1 LDDHAVKLIAGSRQS
16 GSQPVAGRA
25 AVPWRTVLPLAVVL
39 SGADGFWAVS
49 LRTEVGAVA
58 RAQAPFASWLRE
70 SMLALPLFVFA
81 VLGALT
87 LALSWLSPDLRRP
100 RAVVTTALFV
110 VAAATAA
117 GLAWLVAG
125 SAYDYHLQVQQL
137 QTMGSMGGRCGGA
150 CLVHQRHA
158 TLMLQVKAVS
168 YGTGVLF
175 VTNLVLV
182 GWMVAIRGGRLDLTT
197 TTRRRRG
204 GALARPITR
213 SDLLRLVLVAALL
226 GSAAVHAGT
235 VLAAGPAAEILA
247 LGLTAAQLAVAVRL
261 LGEPT
266 RAGLVAAVV
275 VALGALAVSVL
286 SLRSGIPFGVDHG
299 AGPPTGLAQGMVC
312 LLAVVTLAAASTL
325 LGARRWLAPPPP
337 SAHQSWLALIGV
349 LALTVLGLAGTGIV

>member
-1 LDDHAVKLIAGSRQS
+1 M
-16 GSQPVAGRA
+16 AGRA

-39 SGADGFWAVS
+39 AGADGFWVVS

-100 RAVVTTALFV
+100 RAVVTTALLV

-117 GLAWLVAG
+117 GLGWLVAG

-158 TLMLQVKAVS
+158 TFMLQVKAVS

-175 VTNLVLV
+175 VTNLVVV

-197 TTRRRRG
+197 IRRLGG
-204 GALARPITR
+204 GALARPNTR
-213 SDLLRLVLVAALL
+213 SDVLRLVLVAGLL

-235 VLAAGPAAEILA
+235 VLTGRPASEILA

-261 LGEPT
+261 LGELT
-266 RAGLVAAVV
+266 RAGLAAAVAV
-275 VALGALAVSVL
+275 CLGALAVSVL
-286 SLRSGIPFGVDHG
+286 SLRSGLPFGLHHG
-299 AGPPTGLAQGMVC
+299 LDQPIGLAEGMVC
-312 LLAVVTLAAASTL
+312 VLAIVTLAAASTL
-325 LGARRWLAPPPP
+325 LGARRWLARPPP
-337 SAHQSWLALIGV
+337 SAHQTWLALIGV
-349 LALTVLGLAGTGIV
+349 LALTVFGLAGTGIA